1 LLKAVLFDL
10 DNTLIRFDEREFFEA
25 YIPRISR
32 VFSDI
37 MSPET
42 LLERL
47 LFSTHML
54 MNNNGQMANTEYFM
68 NFFSQGYEKYKEE
81 IWKRFVK
88 FYETEFD
95 EFRALVSVIPGV
107 REVFAKLKKT
117 GVKLVIA
124 SNPIWPQIVQ
134 MKRLS
139 WAGLADFNFELVTGI
154 ENMSHCKPNI
164 EYYLEVC
171 KKINEKPE
179 GCLMVGNDPVNDLI
193 VAKIGMKTFLVTG
206 GPEFDGSE
214 LELSRSIR
222 DDTVVELIAP
232 DFKGLLS
239 DVPEAVETLLQE
251 NIREN
256 KLGGEG

>member
-25 YIPRISR
+25 YIPRISK
-32 VFSDI
+32 VFSDM

-42 LLERL
+42 LIEKL
-47 LFSTHML
+47 LLSTQML
-54 MNNNGQMANTEYFM
+54 VNNTGQISNAEYFM
-68 NFFSQGYEKYKEE
+68 FFFSQGYEEYREE
-81 IWKRFVK
+81 IWKRFIK
-88 FYETEFD
+88 FYETAFD
-95 EFRALVSVIPGV
+95 EFRPLVSVIPGV
-107 REVFAKLKKT
+107 REIFMKLKKL

-139 WAGLADFNFELVTGI
+139 WAGLGDWDFALVTSI
-154 ENMSHCKPNI
+154 ENMSYCKPNI

-171 KKINEKPE
+171 KKIDEKPG

-214 LELSRSIR
+214 LELSKSIR
-222 DDTVVELIAP
+222 DDTAAESIEP
-232 DFKGLLS
+232 DFQGLLS
-239 DVPEAVETLLQE
+239 DVPAAVETLLKP
-251 NIREN
+251 R
-256 KLGGEG
+256 

>member
-25 YIPRISR
+25 YIPRISK
-32 VFSDI
+32 VFSDM

-42 LLERL
+42 LLEKL
-47 LFSTHML
+47 LLSTQML
-54 MNNNGQMANTEYFM
+54 VNNNGQMSNAEYFM
-68 NFFSQGYEKYKEE
+68 FFFSQGYEEYRAE
-81 IWKRFVK
+81 IWKRFIR
-88 FYETEFD
+88 FYETEFE
-95 EFRALVSVIPGV
+95 EFRPLVSVIPSV
-107 REVFAKLKKT
+107 RETFKKLKKL

-139 WAGLADFNFELVTGI
+139 WAGLGDWNFALVTGI
-154 ENMSHCKPNI
+154 ENMSYCKPNI

-171 KKINEKPE
+171 KKINEKPG

-214 LELSRSIR
+214 LELSKSIR
-222 DDTVVELIAP
+222 DDTGVELIAP

-239 DVPEAVETLLQE
+239 DVPYAVETLLKTQ
-251 NIREN
+251 
-256 KLGGEG
+256 